1 MFTDTNGYFQNLSN
15 PNLKLVN
22 YIEGSSMLGFC
33 GTFMR
38 IDFMAGYY

>member
-15 PNLKLVN
+15 PYLKLVN
-22 YIEGSSMLGFC
+22 YIEGSPMLGFC